1 MAQGR
6 ADECAEGGDDFESQ
20 VVSAFGEAFNNVALH
35 AYPSTPAGEVE
46 IALDWN
52 AEELT
57 IGLTDTGESFDPET
71 VSPPELD
78 DLPEGGMGLFIMRSF
93 MDEIAYRPGPPNVLH
108 MSKRLGGSGD
118 ERRPESFPP
127 FSTDSSETSVDED
140 YEVQSSTGTRTD
152 WPMDDDVVE
161 GVADRAPSMWGDGA
175 PAREAVGYAP
185 APQVAARVGGGSRR
199 T

>member
-6 ADECAEGGDDFESQ
+6 ACDGDENGDDFESQ
-20 VVSAFGEAFNNVALH
+20 VISAFGEAFNNVALH
-35 AYPSTPAGEVE
+35 AYPDPPVGEVE
-46 IALDWN
+46 IAVDWN
-52 AEELT
+52 AEALT
-57 IGLTDTGESFDPET
+57 IGVTDTGESFDPET

-78 DLPEGGMGLFIMRSF
+78 ALPEGGMGLFIMRSF

-140 YEVQSSTGTRTD
+140 CEVQSRAGVRTD
-152 WPMDDDVVE
+152 WPMDDVVE

-175 PAREAVGYAP
+175 PTHEAVGYAP
-185 APQVAARVGGGSRR
+185 PPRIAARVVGGSRR